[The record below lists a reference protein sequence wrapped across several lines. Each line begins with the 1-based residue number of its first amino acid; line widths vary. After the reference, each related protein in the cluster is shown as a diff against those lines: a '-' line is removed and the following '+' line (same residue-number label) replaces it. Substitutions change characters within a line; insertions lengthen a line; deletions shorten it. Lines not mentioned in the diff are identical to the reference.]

1 MLIAMTILYGLAV
14 IAALGALLAACVTDF
29 RTMTIPNTLSI
40 ILAGAFFVAYGA
52 SFVMGPEVT
61 PFAEPWVHILAFIVM
76 LFLTFLMFAFGVWG
90 AGDSKLAAAIAL
102 WIGLKGILPF
112 FVVMSLA
119 GLGLILL
126 NLVFA
131 RTRFA
136 IPGCGPQS
144 WPEKARRGERVLP
157 YGIAIVAGALITFA
171 VLGYF
176 QI

>member
-1 MLIAMTILYGLAV
+1 MIILYGIAMFVAV
-14 IAALGALLAACVTDF
+14 GALLAACITDF
-29 RTMTIPNTLSI
+29 RTMTIPNSLSL

-52 SFVMGPEVT
+52 SFAMGPDST
-61 PFAEPWVHILAFIVM
+61 PFAAPWVHILAFIVM

-102 WIGLKGILPF
+102 WIGFKGILPF
-112 FVVMSLA
+112 FVMMSLA

-126 NLVFA
+126 NLVFT

-157 YGIAIVAGALITFA
+157 YGIAIVMGTLITFA